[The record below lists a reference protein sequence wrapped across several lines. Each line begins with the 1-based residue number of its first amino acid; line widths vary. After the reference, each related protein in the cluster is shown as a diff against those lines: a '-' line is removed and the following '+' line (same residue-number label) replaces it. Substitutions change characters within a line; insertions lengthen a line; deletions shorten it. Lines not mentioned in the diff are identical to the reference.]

1 MFPEIFSLGPFHLR
15 TFGVTLAAAFLV
27 GTWISLGEA
36 RRRGI
41 DETKLVNLVLV
52 ILVASILGARGFY
65 VATHPAE
72 TAGDPL
78 AFFRLWEGGLTLIGG
93 FVAGTIAGF
102 AYMKFANLPM
112 GATAD
117 TVTPAVAL
125 GVAIARVGCFLNGCC
140 FGRPCDLPWGVHY
153 PEGSPPDL
161 VFPGQAVHPS
171 QLYNAL
177 AFFALFLITLWFRR
191 RLKGDGQLWWLFVI
205 LFALVRFPIDATRH
219 YETSAYVLR
228 WSGGGLTDSELIGA
242 VLLVVAVVLFVRSA
256 RAGRAAGA
264 GEAASGVSPTPP

>member
-1 MFPEIFSLGPFHLR
+1 MFPELVAIGPFHLR
-15 TFGVTLAAAFLV
+15 TFGLLLATAFLV

-52 ILVASILGARGFY
+52 ILVASIVGARGFY

-93 FVAGTIAGF
+93 FVAGTLAGF
-102 AYMKFANLPM
+102 AYMKLAGLPM
-112 GATAD
+112 GVTAD
-117 TVTPAVAL
+117 TVTPGVAL
-125 GVAIARVGCFLNGCC
+125 GVGIARLGCFLNGCC
-140 FGRPCDLPWGVHY
+140 FGRPCDLPWGVHF
-153 PEGSPPDL
+153 PAGSPPDL
-161 VFPGQAVHPS
+161 LYPGQAIHPS
-171 QLYNAL
+171 QLYNAFV
-177 AFFALFLITLWFRR
+177 FFAVFALTLWLRP

-219 YETSAYVLR
+219 YEASAYVLR
-228 WSGGGLTDSELIGA
+228 WTGGGMTDSELIG
-242 VLLVVAVVLFVRSA
+242 VGLIVVAAFLFWRS
-256 RAGRAAGA
+256 GRSRRRGRPAPA
-264 GEAASGVSPTPP
+264 

>member
-1 MFPEIFSLGPFHLR
+1 VFPELVSLGPFHLR
-15 TFGVTLAAAFLV
+15 TFGVLLATAFLV

-52 ILVASILGARGFY
+52 ILVASIVGARGFY

-72 TAGDPL
+72 MAGDPL

-93 FVAGTIAGF
+93 FALGTIAGF
-102 AYMKFANLPM
+102 AYMKLAGLPM
-112 GATAD
+112 GITAD

-140 FGRPCDLPWGVHY
+140 FGRPCDLPWAVRF
-153 PEGSPPDL
+153 PPGSPADL
-161 VFPGQAVHPS
+161 VYHGQVVHPS

-177 AFFALFLITLWFRR
+177 AFFALYLLTLWLRP

-205 LFALVRFPIDATRH
+205 LFALVRFPVDATRH
-219 YETSAYVLR
+219 YETSAYVVR
-228 WSGGGLTDSELIGA
+228 WAGGGLTDSEVIGIA
-242 VLLVVAVVLFVRSA
+242 MIAIAAILFV
-256 RAGRAAGA
+256 RAGRAPRDPATA
-264 GEAASGVSPTPP
+264 VPS

>member
-1 MFPEIFSLGPFHLR
+1 MFPELVAFGPFHLR
-15 TFGVTLAAAFLV
+15 TFGLLLATAFLV

-52 ILVASILGARGFY
+52 ILVTSILGARGFY

-102 AYMKFANLPM
+102 AYMKHAGLPM
-112 GATAD
+112 GVAAD

-125 GVAIARVGCFLNGCC
+125 GVAIARIGCFLNGCC
-140 FGRPCDLPWGVHY
+140 FGRPCDLPWGVHF
-153 PEGSPPDL
+153 PPGSPPDL
-161 VFPGQAVHPS
+161 LYPGQALHPS
-171 QLYNAL
+171 QIYNAL
-177 AFFALFLITLWFRR
+177 AFFALFLLTLWLRP
-191 RLKGDGQLWWLFVI
+191 RLKGEGQLWWLFVI

-219 YETSAYVLR
+219 YEASAYVLR
-228 WSGGGLTDSELIGA
+228 WAGGGMTDSELIG
-242 VLLVVAVVLFVRSA
+242 VGLIV
-256 RAGRAAGA
+256 AGA
-264 GEAASGVSPTPP
+264 FFFW

>member
-1 MFPEIFSLGPFHLR
+1 MLPELFSLGPFHLR
-15 TFGVTLAAAFLV
+15 SFGLTLALSFLV

-52 ILVASILGARGFY
+52 ILVASIVGARGFY

-102 AYMKFANLPM
+102 AYMARAGLPM

-117 TVTPAVAL
+117 TVAPAVAL
-125 GVAIARVGCFLNGCC
+125 GIGITRLGCFLNGCC
-140 FGRPCDLPWGVHY
+140 FGVPCDLPWGVHF
-153 PEGSPPDL
+153 PAGSPPDAIY
-161 VFPGQAVHPS
+161 PGQALHPS
-171 QLYNAL
+171 QLYNAA
-177 AFFALFLITLWFRR
+177 AFFALFALLLWLRP
-191 RLKGDGQLWWLFVI
+191 RLEGDGQLWWLFVI
-205 LFALVRFPIDATRH
+205 LFALVRFPVDATRH
-219 YETSAYVLR
+219 YEASAYVLHLGS
-228 WSGGGLTDSELIGA
+228 WAITDSELIGVA
-242 VLLVVAVVLFVRSA
+242 LVVAGVFFFV
-256 RAGRAAGA
+256 RAGRRAARRRRA
-264 GEAASGVSPTPP
+264 RAA

>member
-1 MFPEIFSLGPFHLR
+1 MFPEILAIGPFHLR
-15 TFGVTLAAAFLV
+15 SFGILLATAFLV

-52 ILVASILGARGFY
+52 ILVASIVGARGFY
-65 VATHPAE
+65 VATHPGE
-72 TAGDPL
+72 MAGDPL

-102 AYMKFANLPM
+102 AYMRYAGLPL
-112 GATAD
+112 GVTAD

-140 FGRPCDLPWGVHY
+140 FGRPCDLPWGVHF
-153 PEGSPPDL
+153 PHGSPPDL
-161 VFPGQAVHPS
+161 VYPGMAVHPS

-177 AFFALFLITLWFRR
+177 AFFVLFLVTLWLRP

-219 YETSAYVLR
+219 YEASAYVVR

-242 VLLVVAVVLFVRSA
+242 GQILVATFFFV
-256 RAGRAAGA
+256 RAGRTARRAPGPAAATG
-264 GEAASGVSPTPP
+264 S

>member
-1 MFPEIFSLGPFHLR
+1 VFPELVSFGPFHLR
-15 TFGVTLAAAFLV
+15 TFGLTLALSFLV
-27 GTWISLGEA
+27 GTWISLQEA

-41 DETKLVNLVLV
+41 DETRLVNLVLV
-52 ILVASILGARGFY
+52 ILVASIVGARAFY
-65 VATHPAE
+65 VWTHPAE

-93 FVAGTIAGF
+93 FVAGTAAGF
-102 AYMKFANLPM
+102 AYMRRAGLPL

-125 GVAIARVGCFLNGCC
+125 GVGITRVGCFLNGCC
-140 FGRPCDLPWGVHY
+140 FGVPCDLPWGVHFPPGAPSEAVY
-153 PEGSPPDL
+153 PGAAL
-161 VFPGQAVHPS
+161 HPS

-177 AFFALFLITLWFRR
+177 AFFALFALLLWLRP

-219 YETSAYVLR
+219 YEASAYVLR
-228 WSGGGLTDSELIGA
+228 LGSWRITDSELIGIGL
-242 VLLVVAVVLFVRSA
+242 VLVGAFFFVRAGRRAA
-256 RAGRAAGA
+256 RGAGRAAVRPGA
-264 GEAASGVSPTPP
+264 G

>member
-1 MFPEIFSLGPFHLR
+1 MFPELLALGPFHLR
-15 TFGVTLAAAFLV
+15 TFGLLLATAFLV

-102 AYMKFANLPM
+102 AYMKHAGLPL
-112 GATAD
+112 GVTAD

-125 GVAIARVGCFLNGCC
+125 GVAIARLGCFLNGCC
-140 FGRPCDLPWGVHY
+140 FGRPCDLPWGVHF
-153 PEGSPPDL
+153 PPGSPPDL
-161 VFPGQAVHPS
+161 LYPGQALHPS
-171 QLYNAL
+171 QLYNAFAFL
-177 AFFALFLITLWFRR
+177 ALYLLTLWLRP

-219 YETSAYVLR
+219 YEASAYVLH
-228 WSGGGLTDSELIGA
+228 WPGGGMTDSELIGIG
-242 VLLVVAVVLFVRSA
+242 LIVAGAYFFR
-256 RAGRAAGA
+256 RAGRRPRAARA
-264 GEAASGVSPTPP
+264 